1 MEVTDFIGETGI
13 YQNVML
19 VLSMYRG
26 MMLAINNLCAS
37 FLFPEVDHWCA
48 RTPDYAHWDV
58 QQWKAEA
65 IPHGD
70 SGLEQDSCMHYAI
83 SDKGGFDNLSMVSC
97 NSWEYDHSEFWP
109 SGTEMWNLVCGSAWK
124 NALPQSIYMVGMTVG
139 FVIMGPLSDIFGRR
153 PVLLYGLVSYV
164 ILEYLMAVTS
174 SFGFF
179 CLLRFFNAISVA
191 AANNSLTLYVESI
204 GPSYR
209 GRSMVAYGIFWG
221 VGIAVLAGLAA
232 AVPGWRVQLAV
243 FATMY
248 ALPLL
253 LWRYIVESPK
263 WLLTVG
269 KYKEAEEAIRKIAKI
284 NNYKDIDEEELAKL
298 KNQYKEKHANRKAT
312 ACAGILAMCNSK
324 TMVIF
329 TLTNVI
335 FQFCTALVRYQLALD
350 TGLLPV
356 DPYMN
361 FLVGGAIEA
370 VSGIAS
376 QLILLYLPRKSSTI
390 SFLIFTM
397 VAYLLHACLPKDYA
411 LAERLMML
419 VGRLCIGNV
428 ININIIYLS
437 EMFPT
442 GVRALAI
449 GFAQTVFG
457 VGAAIQPHINHP
469 FGNATWD
476 AVFHA
481 IIMLVA
487 AVVLIPWPETKGRPL
502 PDFVANAEA
511 SGSLETAGSVADS
524 PNGAGHT
531 AVHDNAG
538 FSPNEAEL
546 SANEA
551 GASINKIWG
560 RLTKTADSPILI
572 ELASFERVIGVR
584 RGAAIAASV
593 AGAVASPRG
602 AAAIPELRREHSV

>member
-37 FLFPEVDHWCA
+37 FIFPEVEHWCA
-48 RTPDYAHWDV
+48 RPPAYAHWDA

-65 IPHGD
+65 IPHGGSEVED
-70 SGLEQDSCMHYAI
+70 YSCMRYAI
-83 SDKGGFDNLSMVSC
+83 SDNGGFDNLSVVSC

-124 NALPQSIYMVGMTVG
+124 NALPQSIYMVGMTFG

-164 ILEYLMAVTS
+164 ILEYAMAAATS
-174 SFGFF
+174 FTLF
-179 CLLRFFNAISVA
+179 CLLRFLNAISVA

-221 VGIAVLAGLAA
+221 VGIVVLAGLAA
-232 AVPGWRVQLAV
+232 VVPGWKAQLAV

-269 KYKEAEEAIRKIAKI
+269 KYKEAEEAIRKITKI
-284 NNYKDIDEEELAKL
+284 NNVKHIDDEDLAKL
-298 KNQYKEKHANRKAT
+298 KNQYKEQHGNRKAT
-312 ACAGILAMCNSK
+312 ACAGILAMCNSR

-361 FLVGGAIEA
+361 FLVGGVIEA

-376 QLILLYLPRKSSTI
+376 HLILLYLPRKRSTI
-390 SFLIFTM
+390 CFLIFTM
-397 VAYLLHACLPKDYA
+397 VAYLLHACLPKAYA

-442 GVRALAI
+442 GARALAI

-469 FGNATWD
+469 FSNATWD
-476 AVFHA
+476 AVFYA
-481 IIMLVA
+481 VVMLVA

-502 PDFVANAEA
+502 PDFVANVEA
-511 SGSLETAGSVADS
+511 SGSSETAGSVADGT
-524 PNGAGHT
+524 NGAVHT

-538 FSPNEAEL
+538 FSANEAEP

-551 GASINKIWG
+551 GASINKIWNN
-560 RLTKTADSPILI
+560 LTKTADSPVVM

-584 RGAAIAASV
+584 QAALV
-593 AGAVASPRG
+593 AGAAASPRG
-602 AAAIPELRREHSV
+602 VGALRREHSF